1 MARRVRPRPERMAYM
16 SEGEARTMSQP
27 IRIKLVHSPIGTNQ
41 RVRQTIKGLG
51 LRRVGSERELVRTPA
66 VDGMLRRVSHLVAE
80 VKK

>member
-1 MARRVRPRPERMAYM
+1 MAHL
-16 SEGEARTMSQP
+16 SEGEAHTMSQP
-27 IRIKLVHSPIGTNQ
+27 IRIKLVRSPIGTNQ

-51 LRRVGSERELVRTPA
+51 LGRVGSERELVRSPA